1 VKRTRGEPIDEHT
14 RSPETDMARILGP
27 DQTLGVACLGI
38 THPHTSGRVQAVQR
52 LPDARMLGAADD
64 SPLLQ
69 PFVEAMGM
77 RARSKREI
85 LEDPDVHVVYV
96 HSKSHSMA
104 DLSIEAL
111 EAGKAVLCEKPAGRN
126 AADVRRI
133 VDAVERTGGI
143 LQVGYC
149 WRFSPAVDKMQEVL
163 ASGRLGKVL
172 QVRAHGG
179 CSHDEAD
186 TNHMK
191 QPGDIGGAMF
201 VISCHLFDRVILH
214 FGMPK
219 SVNARITKF
228 PGAMGPSSREDAAGA
243 VLTYD
248 DKLVVVDFFSWD
260 PLPWLET
267 WDITAYG
274 TEGVMHSR
282 PLPSSY
288 RIYDKGTRGFPEGW
302 TEWNETSFPVSWAS
316 KKTVYSPE
324 LAEIGNPVFFDR
336 ELAAFNRSV
345 RTGSPVAVPASHAL
359 DISTLIEALFASAQ
373 RAGAEVTL

>member
-1 VKRTRGEPIDEHT
+1 MSKQIGN
-14 RSPETDMARILGP
+14 ETK
-27 DQTLGVACLGI
+27 LGVACLGI
-38 THPHTSGRVQAVQR
+38 THPHTSGRVKAVQR
-52 LPDARMLGAADD
+52 LANAQMMGAYDD
-64 SPLLQ
+64 SPLLK
-69 PFVEAMGM
+69 PFVEALGLES
-77 RARSKREI
+77 RSKQEI
-85 LEDPDVHVVYV
+85 LDDPNVHAVYV
-96 HSKSHSMA
+96 HSKSNKMA

-126 AADVRRI
+126 SADAQRI

-149 WRFSPAVDKMQEVL
+149 WRFSPSVDAMQQAL
-163 ASGRLGKVL
+163 KSGRLGKVL

-191 QPGDIGGAMF
+191 QPEDIGGAMF
-201 VISCHLFDRVILH
+201 VISCHLFDRVIHH
-214 FGMPK
+214 FGMPM

-228 PGAMGPSSREDAAGA
+228 PSAMGPTSREDAAGA
-243 VLTYD
+243 VLNYE
-248 DKLVVVDFFSWD
+248 DKIVVVDFFSWD

-274 TEGVMHSR
+274 TEGVMHSC
-282 PLPSSY
+282 PSPSSY
-288 RIYDKGTRGFPEGW
+288 RIYDKGNKGFPEGW
-302 TEWNETSFPVSWAS
+302 TEWSETSFPINWAS

-336 ELAAFNRSV
+336 ELAAFNNFV
-345 RTGSPVAVPASHAL
+345 RNSAPVVIPATQAL
-359 DISTLIEALFASAQ
+359 NISTLIEALFASSKKS
-373 RAGAEVTL
+373 GAEVLL

>member
-1 VKRTRGEPIDEHT
+1 
-14 RSPETDMARILGP
+14 MAKSLGA
-27 DQTLGVACLGI
+27 DTKVGVACLGI
-38 THPHTSGRVQAVQR
+38 THPHTSGRVRAVQR
-52 LPDARMLGAADD
+52 LANARMMGAADE
-64 SPLLQ
+64 SPLLN
-69 PFVEAMGM
+69 PFCEALGLQ
-77 RARSKREI
+77 ARSKHEI
-85 LEDPDVHVVYV
+85 LQDPDVHVVYV
-96 HSKSHSMA
+96 HSKSYEMA

-133 VDAVERTGGI
+133 AQAVERTGGT

-163 ASGRLGKVL
+163 ASGRLGKVM

-179 CSHDEAD
+179 CSHHEAD

-214 FGMPK
+214 FGMPR

-228 PGAMGPSSREDAAGA
+228 PGVMGPTSREDAAGA
-243 VLTYD
+243 VLNYD
-248 DKLVVVDFFSWD
+248 DKIVVVDFFSWD
-260 PLPWLET
+260 PLPWLEN

-274 TEGVMHSR
+274 TDGVMSSR
-282 PLPSSY
+282 PSPSSY
-288 RIYDKGTRGFPEGW
+288 RIWDNGQHGAPEGW
-302 TEWNETSFPVSWAS
+302 TEWSETSFPINWAS

-336 ELAAFNRSV
+336 ELAAFERAV
-345 RTGSPVAVPASHAL
+345 RTGSPTVVPASHAL
-359 DISTLIEALFASAQ
+359 NISTLIEALFASAKE
-373 RAGAEVTL
+373 AGTEVTL